1 MIYKGSVTID
11 QTLIFSKDIFNNI
24 VDKPR
29 YDDILMVF
37 FKINDVFVL
46 TNNSEKLIKI
56 CFNFFKAVDNYC
68 LILSGNGDTEFNQNF
83 IEFQNFKER
92 DLQESAKFMLIYT
105 YNKLE
110 TFFEKVV
117 TEIWLDH
124 SLVSINYENNSCL
137 STESDAKENLINDLN
152 PEIYSFFNSLFE
164 INNAYKS
171 ELNLEKPKSVFE
183 TFKNSIINLAY
194 FLIENSNGS
203 RFYDFNFSEG
213 TNFKPEILM
222 SYQNFFKKS
231 N

>member
-11 QTLIFSKDIFNNI
+11 QTVIFSKDIFNNI
-24 VDKPR
+24 EDKPR

-68 LILSGNGDTEFNQNF
+68 LILSGNGDTEFNQSF
-83 IEFQNFKER
+83 IAFQYLKER

-110 TFFEKVV
+110 SFFEKAV

-124 SLVSINYENNSCL
+124 CLISTNCENNICL
-137 STESDAKENLINDLN
+137 STESDEKKKLTNNLN
-152 PEIYSFFNSLFE
+152 PEMYDFFNDLFE
-164 INNAYKS
+164 INNVYKS
-171 ELNLEKPKSVFE
+171 ELNFENSKSVFE
-183 TFKNSIINLAY
+183 SFKNSIINLAY

-213 TNFKPEILM
+213 SNFKPGLLM

>member
-68 LILSGNGDTEFNQNF
+68 LILSGNGDTEFNQSF
-83 IEFQNFKER
+83 IAFQYLKER

-124 SLVSINYENNSCL
+124 CLVSINYENNSCL

-213 TNFKPEILM
+213 SNFKPGLLM